1 MCYWRQLIIRL
12 NGKANGFQKDADGI
26 VRYQLIYHP
35 ACRVFLCLGV
45 LKNSPELHT
54 PYKNELKIKQKSNL
68 FSVMLKKLE
77 SIFHNTIGLTFFIF
91 FEIVSQSLIAANDYQ
106 PLNARAAVRLRQ
118 LR

>member
-1 MCYWRQLIIRL
+1 LIIRL

-68 FSVMLKKLE
+68 FSVMLKKIGKHLPQHHRLD
-77 SIFHNTIGLTFFIF
+77 IFHIF
-91 FEIVSQSLIAANDYQ
+91 RNRQSIAHCS
-106 PLNARAAVRLRQ
+106 
-118 LR
+118 